1 MKKTGLGG
9 ATRRKGLQAR
19 LKIAETELAPL
30 LEEVKRN
37 RDRLEAESLT
47 LRFVWHQEGS
57 PLNRIYL
64 SPLNSSGPHTGY
76 FFGSVVLPL
85 PKGEDSNSRYCLT
98 YLFAGDSKVREC
110 FTRHC
115 REAEAIFGRMAG
127 DGTRFNWAKELF
139 EAFWNADDEE
149 SGDVVEWREVE
160 EPDHPEA
167 CSYIVELTDV
177 FECTR
182 KLLETFQNG
191 AELRLRSLDDPL
203 LGDDGNPTR
212 VSNVKRAAGE
222 QGDKAEFAFQPDG
235 DGYVIR
241 GFGEEGRVTAK
252 GAKGLHDIFRLVQ
265 SPGIPVP
272 MLELSGGA
280 GTKQL
285 DGDSHSRQPVAT
297 NETRRDIEAKRRQL
311 KADIESSNTDFERD
325 ELRAELEHLDAEA
338 IKMFGTRGKA
348 RDLNNPYARLRPSL
362 LARKTRACEHLMKS
376 GLSKLAEH
384 FDSSIVSA
392 GDCLVYR
399 STIPNIAWDT
409 EPKM

>member
-1 MKKTGLGG
+1 MKRAGLGRAAQG
-9 ATRRKGLQAR
+9 KGLQDR
-19 LKIAETELAPL
+19 LKIAERRLRRL
-30 LEEVKRN
+30 LEDVERD

-64 SPLNSSGPHTGY
+64 SSLTNYGPRTGH

-85 PKGEDSNSRYCLT
+85 PKGEDSKPSYCLT

-115 REAEAIFGRMAG
+115 REAEAIFCRMAG

-139 EAFWNADDEE
+139 ETFWNADDEE
-149 SGDVVEWREVE
+149 SANVVEWREVE

-167 CSYIVELTDV
+167 CSYIVELIDV

-182 KLLETFQNG
+182 KLLEIFQNR
-191 AELRLRSLDDPL
+191 AELRQQSPDGRLPDYERNPIPALDVTTPD
-203 LGDDGNPTR
+203 
-212 VSNVKRAAGE
+212 AE
-222 QGDKAEFAFQPDG
+222 QSDTKNFAFQRDG
-235 DGYVIR
+235 DGYMVR
-241 GFGEEGRVTAK
+241 GFGEQGHVTAK
-252 GAKGLHDIFRLVQ
+252 GVKGLHDIFRLVQ

-297 NETRRDIEAKRRQL
+297 SETRRDIEAKRRQL
-311 KADIESSNTDFERD
+311 KADIESSNTDLERD
-325 ELRAELEHLDAEA
+325 ELRGELENLEAEA
-338 IKMFGTRGKA
+338 IKMYGLHGKA
-348 RDLNNPYARLRPSL
+348 RDLNNPNARLRAKL
-362 LARKTRACEHLMKS
+362 LVRKTRACTHLKNS

-384 FDSSIVSA
+384 LDSSIVSA
-392 GDCLVYR
+392 GACLMYR
-399 STIPNIAWDT
+399 PTTPNIDWDT
-409 EPKM
+409 EPKV